1 MEVFN
6 TGLVQKNCS
15 KWQSFDQQSA
25 LINKC
30 CKLLVTGNLSFV
42 TFALTAANL
51 MFMPF
56 RDSCYAYS
64 VEIMR
69 HFCAI
74 TV

>member
-6 TGLVQKNCS
+6 TDLVQDCS
-15 KWQSFDQQSA
+15 KWQSFDRQSA

-56 RDSCYAYS
+56 RDK
-64 VEIMR
+64 VVMHILWRLR
-69 HFCAI
+69 HFCVI